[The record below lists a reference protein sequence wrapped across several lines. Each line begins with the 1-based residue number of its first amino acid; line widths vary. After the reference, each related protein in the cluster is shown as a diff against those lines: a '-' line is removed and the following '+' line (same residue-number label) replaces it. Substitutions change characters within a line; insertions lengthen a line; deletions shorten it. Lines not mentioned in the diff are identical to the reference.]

1 MNEAPATLGRVLV
14 LVRLAVS
21 AGLLAGLFRL
31 LDGDVLVRRLRDLDP
46 VWVMIGLGLSLPQMA
61 LLALRWR
68 ITAARLGLALP
79 FGAALREYYLATFL
93 NQLLPGGVM
102 GDITRAWRH
111 GRAAPV
117 AASAPVS
124 GVIPDAS
131 SGTIPR
137 TVLGPAAR
145 AVILERASGQVVMG
159 VVAVLALASLPLAG
173 AVRGWTALAVVAAAL
188 ALGTRLLRQR
198 RDAPSVWHDA
208 HRALL
213 ARDVIGIQL
222 GTSALVVASYL
233 AIYVAA
239 ARAVG
244 LPTPLVTLVPLIP
257 PVLLSMLIPVTIAGW
272 GVREA
277 SAAGLWSAVG
287 LTAEDGVAASAAY
300 GLLVLASTLPGALV
314 LLSAGRGRRGGPRQ
328 VGSDG
333 SEDAAPARG
342 SPPAGG

>member
-1 MNEAPATLGRVLV
+1 MNEAPAMPGRVRV

-21 AGLLAGLFRL
+21 AGLLAGLFWL
-31 LDGDVLVRRLRDLDP
+31 LDGDVLIRRLGDLDP

-68 ITAARLGLALP
+68 VTAARLGLALP
-79 FGAALREYYLATFL
+79 FGTALREYYLATFL

-102 GDITRAWRH
+102 GDVTRAWRH
-111 GRAAPV
+111 GRAAPN
-117 AASAPVS
+117 
-124 GVIPDAS
+124 DAS
-131 SGTIPR
+131 GTSSP

-159 VVAVLALASLPLAG
+159 VVALLALASLPLAG
-173 AVRGWTALAVVAAAL
+173 VVRGWTALAVVAATLAL
-188 ALGTRLLRQR
+188 ALGTRLLMQR
-198 RDAPSVWHDA
+198 RDAPSVWRDA

-213 ARDVIGIQL
+213 ARDVIGIQVS
-222 GTSALVVASYL
+222 TSALVVASYL

-277 SAAGLWSAVG
+277 SAAGLWSVVG
-287 LTAEDGVAASAAY
+287 LSAEDGVAASAAY

-328 VGSDG
+328 VGSVG
-333 SEDAAPARG
+333 SEDVAPARG